1 MSLFLIDLCSADYI
15 LQLFLSGY
23 NLGFIIGPPL
33 AGAINTYLGWKYNF
47 YVNGCL
53 TLVVTVLWAVLI
65 DETPQESR
73 KISAEELEYI
83 NTNTIVDSIDEGT
96 LPIVPPY
103 LDIIMSVKVWAVVK
117 HLRKLF

>member
-1 MSLFLIDLCSADYI
+1 M
-15 LQLFLSGY
+15 
-23 NLGFIIGPPL
+23 
-33 AGAINTYLGWKYNF
+33 
-47 YVNGCL
+47 
-53 TLVVTVLWAVLI
+53 VTVLWAVLI

-117 HLRKLF
+117 HFRKLF